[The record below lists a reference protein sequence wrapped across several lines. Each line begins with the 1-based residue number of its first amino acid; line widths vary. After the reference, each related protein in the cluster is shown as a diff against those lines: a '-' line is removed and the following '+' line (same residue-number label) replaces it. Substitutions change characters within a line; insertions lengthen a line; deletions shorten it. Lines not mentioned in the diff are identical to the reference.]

1 MKNIAILILPIF
13 MLANCA
19 TKYDTLTIQDITET
33 ITYNKTT
40 YFVVTA
46 DDLKKVKNPSPL
58 SYLGSLEN
66 YHLFRIWN
74 KRDLYGSGHVG
85 SMITFFA
92 AKKSECTICE
102 EKSPSQ
108 EYMRSWRDVKFENGK
123 CIVECRK

>member
-1 MKNIAILILPIF
+1 MKNIVILILSIF
-13 MLANCA
+13 ILANCA

-33 ITYNKTT
+33 ITHDETT
-40 YFVVTA
+40 YFVVTT
-46 DDLKKVKNPSPL
+46 DDLKKVKHPSTL
-58 SYLGSLEN
+58 TYLGSLEN
-66 YHLFRIWN
+66 YHLFRIWE
-74 KRDLYGSGHVG
+74 KRDLYSSGHVG

-108 EYMRSWRDVKFENGK
+108 EYMKSWRHVEFKNGK